1 MRFTIATYNIHK
13 GFSHLTRKVV
23 IHELKDRLHGLSA
36 DILFLQ
42 EVQGVHRRH
51 ARRYHNWPG
60 KPQHEFIADTVWHE
74 VAYGRN
80 AVYQHGHHGN
90 AVLSHYPIVA
100 QANLDISAHA
110 FESRGLLHCV
120 LQLKRGLP
128 ALHCINVHL
137 GLFERGRRWQVHALC
152 ERIREAVPQGAPLI
166 VAGDFNDW
174 GLKLDEPMRQ
184 FGLRRAGKPGDPPA
198 RFNTFPSRL
207 PVFSM
212 DRIYLRGKS
221 SDIHD
226 AAARGVHPAARL
238 MPLSAVLELL
248 NLSAAVRPRY
258 ASTAAA
264 RTTTGLAIGRSCSSM
279 FAARPPSP

>member
-13 GFSHLTRKVV
+13 GFSHLRRKVV
-23 IHELKDRLHGLSA
+23 IHELKERLHGLSA

-60 KPQHEFIADTVWHE
+60 KPQHEFIADAVWHE

-90 AVLSHYPIVA
+90 AVLSHFPIIA
-100 QANLDISAHA
+100 QENLDISAHA

-120 LQLKRGLP
+120 LQLRRGLP

-152 ERIREAVPQGAPLI
+152 DRIREAVPKGAPLI

-174 GLKLDEPMRQ
+174 R
-184 FGLRRAGKPGDPPA
+184 RRADRLLRDELDLTEVFEAARGRPA
-198 RFNTFPSRL
+198 RTFPAVL
-207 PVFSM
+207 PVFRL
-212 DRIYLRGKS
+212 DRIY
-221 SDIHD
+221 
-226 AAARGVHPAARL
+226 ARGLANVGTAVHYAYPQHRLSDHAAL
-238 MPLSAVLELL
+238 
-248 NLSAAVRPRY
+248 AATFDLDR
-258 ASTAAA
+258 AG
-264 RTTTGLAIGRSCSSM
+264 RTSGR
-279 FAARPPSP
+279 

>member
-1 MRFTIATYNIHK
+1 MRFTVATYNIHK

-23 IHELKDRLHGLSA
+23 IHELKERLHGLSA

-60 KPQHEFIADTVWHE
+60 KPQHEFIADAVWHE

-90 AVLSHYPIVA
+90 AVLSHFPIIA
-100 QANLDISAHA
+100 QENLDISAHA

-137 GLFERGRRWQVHALC
+137 GLFERGRRWQVRALC
-152 ERIREAVPQGAPLI
+152 ERIREAVPKGAPLVI
-166 VAGDFNDW
+166 AGDFNDW
-174 GLKLDEPMRQ
+174 R
-184 FGLRRAGKPGDPPA
+184 RRADRTLQEELGVTEVFEAARGRPA
-198 RFNTFPSRL
+198 RTFPAVL
-207 PVFSM
+207 PVFRL
-212 DRIYLRGKS
+212 DRIY
-221 SDIHD
+221 
-226 AAARGVHPAARL
+226 ARGLKVAATAVHYAYPLQRLSDHAALAATFDLDRIVRA
-238 MPLSAVLELL
+238 SA
-248 NLSAAVRPRY
+248 R
-258 ASTAAA
+258 
-264 RTTTGLAIGRSCSSM
+264 
-279 FAARPPSP
+279 